1 MNSLAGL
8 HIVHTTFFAALSL
21 DNYNHFADFTDADVI
36 FQDEIV
42 ISLGCV
48 NDYHGRIVMRILS
61 FRGILYAYEE
71 TFKSSTT
78 LIGEEFLPCS
88 TT

>member
-21 DNYNHFADFTDADVI
+21 DDYNHFVDTDVI

-42 ISLGCV
+42 IPLGCI
-48 NDYHGRIVMRILS
+48 NDYRGRVVIRILS
-61 FRGILYAYEE
+61 FRGIFYAYEE
-71 TFKSSTT
+71 TFKLSTT
-78 LIGEEFLPCS
+78 LVREELMPCS

>member
-21 DNYNHFADFTDADVI
+21 DDYNHFVDTDVI

-42 ISLGCV
+42 IPLGCI
-48 NDYHGRIVMRILS
+48 NDYRGRVVIRILS

-71 TFKSSTT
+71 TFKLSTT
-78 LIGEEFLPCS
+78 LVREELMPCS